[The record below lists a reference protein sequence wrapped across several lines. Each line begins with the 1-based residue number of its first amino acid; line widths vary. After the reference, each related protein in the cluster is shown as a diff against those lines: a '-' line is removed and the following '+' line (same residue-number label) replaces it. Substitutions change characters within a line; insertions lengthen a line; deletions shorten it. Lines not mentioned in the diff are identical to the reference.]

1 MSMQKV
7 CKRQLTSISS
17 LSGTPLGSKVSA
29 SYIWFMIPFVNFDEK
44 IQQIYF
50 HFSRSLRMATGCP
63 RLKTWIVA
71 SPRYRLLIRARRSRA
86 MALWPSPLTN
96 FPKKCQ
102 KKRPP
107 NVQKFPLK
115 NNATAYWY
123 GQEDQDQ
130 LTKYSPKTPPKCP
143 KIAQKI
149 TLPPIDMAKKIKG
162 NGAMAFII
170 D

>member
-1 MSMQKV
+1 M
-7 CKRQLTSISS
+7 
-17 LSGTPLGSKVSA
+17 P
-29 SYIWFMIPFVNFDEK
+29 
-44 IQQIYF
+44 
-50 HFSRSLRMATGCP
+50 
-63 RLKTWIVA
+63 
-71 SPRYRLLIRARRSRA
+71 
-86 MALWPSPLTN
+86 
-96 FPKKCQ
+96 

-130 LTKYSPKTPPKCP
+130 LTKYPPQTPLNSQKSP
-143 KIAQKI
+143 QKI
-149 TLPPIDMAKKIKG
+149 TLPPIDMGKKIKG